1 MGFVSDKWQQRVKV
15 LGLITMI
22 FVMGYAVSWI
32 PDNWISDII
41 VDIVMLVLI
50 WYLLRYHNE
59 AR

>member
-22 FVMGYAVSWI
+22 FVMGYGISWI